1 MKKKTDEKKPVEH
14 ESSDQE
20 PVTQIPA
27 ADAELESLR
36 QVPERIVTLSDRI
49 KEDEE
54 AAALLQMEETRRATG
69 RDRLSELPSS
79 LLAHTGSFSLALLA
93 GGAEQVL
100 SVDLSAAYLRW
111 LFFAAGPLEQAIT
124 ARKLAWEVPQE
135 RTRMVG
141 FGTFEDTLN
150 TVQQGLLGGP
160 WLCGNHFTAAD
171 LYLAAQLGWAMSEG
185 VVPERP
191 GFADFVATA
200 FQRPAALRAKAFND
214 QYLTSA

>member
-1 MKKKTDEKKPVEH
+1 MHGLTLYSNPQSRGRLVH
-14 ESSDQE
+14 WM
-20 PVTQIPA
+20 
-27 ADAELESLR
+27 LE
-36 QVPERIVTLSDRI
+36 E
-49 KEDEE
+49 
-54 AAALLQMEETRRATG
+54 LQMPYETVWIDYGDDMKSDHYRAINPMGKVPALMHGDLLITECAAICAYLADRFPRAQLAPPVDDPRR
-69 RDRLSELPSS
+69 
-79 LLAHTGSFSLALLA
+79 
-93 GGAEQVL
+93 
-100 SVDLSAAYLRW
+100 AAYLRW

-124 ARKLAWEVPQE
+124 ARKLAWEVPAE

>member
-1 MKKKTDEKKPVEH
+1 MHGLTLYSNPQSRGRLVH
-14 ESSDQE
+14 WM
-20 PVTQIPA
+20 
-27 ADAELESLR
+27 LE
-36 QVPERIVTLSDRI
+36 E
-49 KEDEE
+49 
-54 AAALLQMEETRRATG
+54 LQMPYETVWIDYGDDMKSDHYRAINPMGKVPALMHGDLLITECAAICAYLADRFPRAQLAPPVDDPRR
-69 RDRLSELPSS
+69 
-79 LLAHTGSFSLALLA
+79 
-93 GGAEQVL
+93 
-100 SVDLSAAYLRW
+100 AAYLRW

-160 WLCGNHFTAAD
+160 WLGGNHFTAAD

>member
-1 MKKKTDEKKPVEH
+1 MALDLTLYTNPMSRGQIARWMLEEVGEAYDTILLGYDDGSMK
-14 ESSDQE
+14 
-20 PVTQIPA
+20 A
-27 ADAELESLR
+27 ADYRAINPMGK
-36 QVPERIVTLSDRI
+36 VPAIVHGGRVVT
-49 KEDEE
+49 EC
-54 AAALLQMEETRRATG
+54 AAIC
-69 RDRLSELPSS
+69 
-79 LLAHTGSFSLALLA
+79 
-93 GGAEQVL
+93 
-100 SVDLSAAYLRW
+100 AYLADAFPDAGLAPPLDARDAYYRW

>member
-1 MKKKTDEKKPVEH
+1 MHGLTLYSNPQSRGRLVH
-14 ESSDQE
+14 WM
-20 PVTQIPA
+20 
-27 ADAELESLR
+27 LE
-36 QVPERIVTLSDRI
+36 E
-49 KEDEE
+49 
-54 AAALLQMEETRRATG
+54 LQMPYETVWIDYGDDMKSDHYRAINPMGKVPALMHGDLLITECAAICAYLADRFPRAQLAPPVDDPRR
-69 RDRLSELPSS
+69 
-79 LLAHTGSFSLALLA
+79 
-93 GGAEQVL
+93 
-100 SVDLSAAYLRW
+100 AAYLRW

>member
-1 MKKKTDEKKPVEH
+1 MHGLTLYSNPQSRGRLVH
-14 ESSDQE
+14 WM
-20 PVTQIPA
+20 
-27 ADAELESLR
+27 LE
-36 QVPERIVTLSDRI
+36 E
-49 KEDEE
+49 
-54 AAALLQMEETRRATG
+54 LQMPYETVWIDYGDDMKSDHYRAINPMGKVPALMHGDLLITECAAICAYLADRFPRAQLAPPVDDPRR
-69 RDRLSELPSS
+69 
-79 LLAHTGSFSLALLA
+79 
-93 GGAEQVL
+93 
-100 SVDLSAAYLRW
+100 AAYLRW

-124 ARKLAWEVPQE
+124 ARKLAWEVPEE

-171 LYLAAQLGWAMSEG
+171 LYLATQLGWAMSEG